1 MVLFT
6 APTVVLA
13 PIELTEKFLQKAPV
27 LLKTQVGLILLQR
40 AAQNLSLKLFRP
52 NRKMWKLLAE
62 EF

>member
-27 LLKTQVGLILLQR
+27 LLKTQVDLILLER
-40 AAQNLSLKLFRP
+40 AAQIISAKS
-52 NRKMWKLLAE
+52 KDVEIAG
-62 EF
+62 